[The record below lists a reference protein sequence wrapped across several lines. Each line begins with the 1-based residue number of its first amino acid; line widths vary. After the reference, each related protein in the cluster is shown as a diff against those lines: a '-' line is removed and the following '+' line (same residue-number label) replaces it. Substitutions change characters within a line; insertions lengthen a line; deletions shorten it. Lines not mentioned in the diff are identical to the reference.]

1 MKRLPY
7 QPKMLAEAG
16 HSIISKFNELADQLG
31 LSRSLAEAAQTELS
45 RLERAI
51 AANWKASETGAHIAP
66 ALSRARQAAAKP
78 LVQIKATLRQREG
91 DTWTAVWGEAG
102 FSRGTTRM
110 PQNISGEVALL
121 EAMAKFLT
129 GHPDWEDQAGDFT
142 ATVLAARAANLL
154 AIHQESSQFERQRNQ
169 LVQEVGVSGSEL
181 RDRLK
186 LMVAAMQEVL
196 KPGDPRW
203 GGLELLPIK
212 NPQEPKTQVIPN
224 RPRVVR
230 GPIPAAAEGPEVKL
244 WQFAQQL
251 ADESI
256 TRADQARTAYQ
267 EAVAT
272 AERLRTEADQAQAE
286 AERLLE
292 KAEQLAPVPA
302 SRVTAT
308 TSTVPLAS

>member
-1 MKRLPY
+1 
-7 QPKMLAEAG
+7 
-16 HSIISKFNELADQLG
+16 
-31 LSRSLAEAAQTELS
+31 
-45 RLERAI
+45 
-51 AANWKASETGAHIAP
+51 
-66 ALSRARQAAAKP
+66 
-78 LVQIKATLRQREG
+78 
-91 DTWTAVWGEAG
+91 
-102 FSRGTTRM
+102 
-110 PQNISGEVALL
+110 
-121 EAMAKFLT
+121 
-129 GHPDWEDQAGDFT
+129 
-142 ATVLAARAANLL
+142 
-154 AIHQESSQFERQRNQ
+154 
-169 LVQEVGVSGSEL
+169 
-181 RDRLK
+181 
-186 LMVAAMQEVL
+186 MVAAMQEVL